1 MRESHVVQIDPTA
14 ASASRSRTERWPP
27 TEAQIVHVRPTQSN
41 VSSGNQSMEAS
52 LSRNPTSTGC
62 TAGHHAQQHPW
73 GPSRAHGHADLS
85 RGHIPL
91 TVCLGHLISPSV
103 RISSTRFGGRRP
115 VRLQL
120 ASRHARSRRSPHPL
134 PAARLT
140 RGQNASGTHQ
150 HRAHPLTPP
159 RPTSVR
165 RRLVGWLL
173 CLCLPLVTPERPS
186 SSSVC

>member
-1 MRESHVVQIDPTA
+1 MSVLRRATSA
-14 ASASRSRTERWPP
+14 AGTKAWKRRYPGIPP
-27 TEAQIVHVRPTQSN
+27 AQAAQQT
-41 VSSGNQSMEAS
+41 
-52 LSRNPTSTGC
+52 TT
-62 TAGHHAQQHPW
+62 QQHPW